1 MRVTTQMINAS
12 AAQAGL
18 NIHTA
23 SLANY
28 IQTSD
33 SDDSIATLLESRL
46 NTGSNTSS
54 SYKKLAKS
62 ATALETA
69 ATALSSDSTDSILAK
84 AESSGDK
91 EEVCDTVKTLVDSY
105 NSVLKSLK
113 KSPSTLNN
121 FYCSQLK
128 SAASNNSTALKNA
141 GVTIAKDGT
150 ISVDEDKL
158 KSADISTIKKA
169 FGESSDFS
177 EKVSFVAEHIGANAQ
192 AGAASISSQYSANGI
207 LNSSYTDS
215 QYDSKG

>member
-1 MRVTTQMINAS
+1 M
-12 AAQAGL
+12 
-18 NIHTA
+18 
-23 SLANY
+23 
-28 IQTSD
+28 
-33 SDDSIATLLESRL
+33 
-46 NTGSNTSS
+46 
-54 SYKKLAKS
+54 
-62 ATALETA
+62 
-69 ATALSSDSTDSILAK
+69 
-84 AESSGDK
+84 
-91 EEVCDTVKTLVDSY
+91 DSY

-158 KSADISTIKKA
+158 KSADISAIKKA